1 VVIGE
6 YETNDAGEIEVSG
19 LLKDNY
25 TITEIKE
32 PLGYQLDTTPIKVT
46 PDDFGT
52 DKVANK
58 TFVNKK
64 AKIKVEGEKTWDDGD
79 NQDGKRP
86 TSIKVH
92 LLADGHPI
100 KEQTVIPDPAGKW
113 KYSFTDLDKEANG
126 QDIVYSVTEDAVEG
140 YTTTINGYNIKNS
153 YTPGKTSA
161 TVTKRWED
169 ANNQDG
175 KRPESVKVQLY
186 GDDQKVGEEVELND
200 GNQWTTTWND
210 LPEKKAGKTIKYTV
224 KEVGTIQGYTTTV
237 DDSDIGNIIITNKH
251 TPETTE
257 ISGEKTWDDGD
268 NQDGKRPDSIKV
280 NLLADGN
287 QVDYKTVTPD
297 PKGNWKYS
305 FKDLPKYKNGKEIPY
320 TITEDSVSEYSTETK
335 GYNIVNSYT
344 PKQISVT
351 ATKSWDDDNNRDGKR
366 PESVKVQ
373 LYGDGQKVKGE
384 VELNEGNQWTTT
396 WNDLPEKKAGQ
407 TIKYTVKEV
416 GSIEGYTTTI
426 DDTNPGNIIIKN
438 SHTPAQ
444 TEVSGKKTW
453 NDANN
458 QDGKRPETITV
469 NLLADGKK
477 VAEKTVSKAEEWK
490 YKFTGLHKYNEGKEI
505 QYTVTENS
513 VEGYSAKIEGYDIT
527 NSYTPKEISVTVT
540 KSWNDSND
548 KDKMRPGKIKVQLY
562 ADGEKHGEAV
572 TLDKKNKWTK
582 TWDKLQKHKDGKEI
596 KYTAKETE
604 KVKGYT
610 QTVNDKDPGNIVIT
624 NSHTPKSIEGPD
636 TNSPETGDFGNL
648 QVYII
653 ALFISAL
660 ALAGVSRV
668 RRKD

>member
-1 VVIGE
+1 M
-6 YETNDAGEIEVSG
+6 
-19 LLKDNY
+19 
-25 TITEIKE
+25 
-32 PLGYQLDTTPIKVT
+32 
-46 PDDFGT
+46 
-52 DKVANK
+52 
-58 TFVNKK
+58 
-64 AKIKVEGEKTWDDGD
+64 
-79 NQDGKRP
+79 
-86 TSIKVH
+86 
-92 LLADGHPI
+92 
-100 KEQTVIPDPAGKW
+100 
-113 KYSFTDLDKEANG
+113 
-126 QDIVYSVTEDAVEG
+126 
-140 YTTTINGYNIKNS
+140 
-153 YTPGKTSA
+153 
-161 TVTKRWED
+161 
-169 ANNQDG
+169 
-175 KRPESVKVQLY
+175 
-186 GDDQKVGEEVELND
+186 
-200 GNQWTTTWND
+200 
-210 LPEKKAGKTIKYTV
+210 
-224 KEVGTIQGYTTTV
+224 
-237 DDSDIGNIIITNKH
+237 
-251 TPETTE
+251 
-257 ISGEKTWDDGD
+257 
-268 NQDGKRPDSIKV
+268 
-280 NLLADGN
+280 
-287 QVDYKTVTPD
+287 
-297 PKGNWKYS
+297 
-305 FKDLPKYKNGKEIPY
+305 
-320 TITEDSVSEYSTETK
+320 
-335 GYNIVNSYT
+335 NSYT

-562 ADGEKHGEAV
+562 ADGEKHEEAV

-582 TWDKLQKHKDGKEI
+582 TWDKLQKHKDEKKI
-596 KYTAKETE
+596 KYTATSKIGERRVGKECR
-604 KVKGYT
+604 
-610 QTVNDKDPGNIVIT
+610 
-624 NSHTPKSIEGPD
+624 SRW
-636 TNSPETGDFGNL
+636 SP
-648 QVYII
+648 YH
-653 ALFISAL
+653 
-660 ALAGVSRV
+660 
-668 RRKD
+668 